1 MSGKKYFPN
10 NWQKW
15 KDAPEDLFMP
25 HTFDE
30 IMDFK
35 IAAWELPSN
44 IACVIRE
51 SNLKTKK
58 VKEYVYQR
66 THAAERKVQQLLDTD
81 GIEFTVCTSA
91 QIHFVSPHDLEDDY
105 DIDDW
110 TLFNE

>member
-35 IAAWELPSN
+35 IAAWELSSN
-44 IACVIRE
+44 ISCVIRE
-51 SNLKTKK
+51 SNLLTKK
-58 VKEYVYQR
+58 VKEYVYR
-66 THAAERKVQQLLDTD
+66 NTPSARAAAQKRVRQLMHKD
-81 GIEFTVCTSA
+81 GIEFTVCTPE
-91 QIHFVSPHDLEDDY
+91 QIHFVSQL
-105 DIDDW
+105 DIDDYEDEP
-110 TLFNE
+110 TYD

>member
-1 MSGKKYFPN
+1 MNGKKYFPN

-15 KDAPEDLFMP
+15 KDAPEDIFMT

-51 SNLKTKK
+51 SNLETKK

-66 THAAERKVQQLLDTD
+66 THAAERKVQQLLNKE
-81 GIEFTVCTSA
+81 GIEFTVCTSS
-91 QIHFVSPHDLEDDY
+91 QIHFVSPHDLDDY
-105 DIDDW
+105 DDTGNYD
-110 TLFNE
+110 FFDE

>member
-1 MSGKKYFPN
+1 MS
-10 NWQKW
+10 
-15 KDAPEDLFMP
+15 
-25 HTFDE
+25 HTFEE

-66 THAAERKVQQLLDTD
+66 TYAAERKVQQLLNKE
-81 GIEFTVCTSA
+81 GIEFTVCTAA
-91 QIHFVSPHDLEDDY
+91 QIHFVSPNDLTHDDNSDDY
-105 DIDDW
+105 D
-110 TLFNE
+110 FFYE